1 MYFLYNLALGLSAI
15 LTLPYLLVRARA
27 KGQTWDSLPERLG
40 VLPPSFHQTR
50 AGAVWL
56 HAVSVGE
63 VLSCAQLFDGLR
75 ARFPNFQIFVSTS
88 TVTGQQLAREKLGRK
103 ADGIFYAPLDF
114 PFAVNRVFRTLRPR
128 LVVIA
133 ETEIWPNLFRQCRRY
148 GAGLLIVNGRI
159 SDKSAPGY
167 RRWSFFFRRVFRHAD
182 AILAQSG
189 QDRERFIDAGADS
202 SIVSVGGNLK
212 YDFCPSSSTLPRDLK
227 AWLRQLGADPVIV
240 AGSTRENE
248 EQAVLEAFREVA
260 SRHPKALLI
269 VAPRHPQ
276 RFAEAAAT
284 LADGGLPFLRR
295 SQLAAPG
302 AARLTLP
309 GVLLLDSLG
318 ELSGLYPAARVVFV
332 GGSLNGWGGHN
343 VLEPALHGKPVVV
356 GPFMQNFQAIAGELL
371 RAGGMLQ
378 IESAA
383 ALGPALIQLI
393 EDSERSNALA
403 RSGQLVAESQRG
415 ATQRAIEHAA
425 RLYRLAVP
433 RFPANWVEYMA
444 LWIPSKIWK
453 LAAIVRRRL
462 YERGWLASGRLDAFT
477 LCVGNLTAGGVG
489 KTPAVLW
496 LVEQLRRLG
505 HSPGVLMRGYRRV
518 SPEAQTVIPPG
529 GIISAL
535 RSGDEGQIM
544 LRHFREREMPT
555 PLGLGPDRW
564 AVGRQL
570 VAGYPVDIVLL
581 DDGYQHFRLR
591 RDLDLV
597 LIDVTMPFG
606 RGDMIP
612 LGRLREPLDGLV
624 RASAFLL
631 TRTEP
636 GERYEGLVRR
646 LRQFNPSAPV
656 FRSRTRMAGLVHTA
670 TRERAGFEALGDIP
684 TIAFCGV
691 GNPESFWRGIETAGV
706 NVVHRMRYRDHH
718 LYSPGDIRNILFAV
732 EQYGAAAIVTTEK
745 DLVNLWHAAGDTREF
760 AADLD
765 RLAASLFAPLPLYW
779 VRIENEVDEPG
790 ALLDWIESEFAG
802 STRRDPVHAGV
813 SA

>member
-15 LTLPYLLVRARA
+15 LTLPFLLLRARA

-63 VLSCAQLFDGLR
+63 VLSCAQLFEGLR

-88 TVTGQQLAREKLGRK
+88 TVTGQKLAREKLGRK
-103 ADGIFYAPLDF
+103 VDGIFYAPLDF

-133 ETEIWPNLFRQCRRY
+133 ETEIWPNLFKQCRRY

-159 SDKSAPGY
+159 SDKSAPRY
-167 RRWSFFFRRVFRHAD
+167 RRWSFFFRRVFGYVD
-182 AILAQSG
+182 AILAQSER
-189 QDRERFIDAGADS
+189 DRERFIEAGADS
-202 SIVSVGGNLK
+202 GMVSVGGNLK
-212 YDFCPSSSTLPRDLK
+212 YDFRPSAATLPRDLK
-227 AWLRQLGADPVIV
+227 AWLSQLGAGPVIV

-248 EQAVLEAFREVA
+248 EQPTLEGFRQVA
-260 SRHPKALLI
+260 ARYPRALLI
-269 VAPRHPQ
+269 LAPRHPQ
-276 RFAEAAAT
+276 RFDEAARTIA
-284 LADGGLPFLRR
+284 ASGLPFVRR
-295 SQLAAPG
+295 SRLPAPV
-302 AARLTLP
+302 ALP
-309 GVLLLDSLG
+309 AVLLLDSLG
-318 ELSGLYPAARVVFV
+318 ELSGLYPFADAVFV

-356 GPFMQNFQAIAGELL
+356 GRFMQNFQAIADELL
-371 RAGGMLQ
+371 RAGGMRQ
-378 IESAA
+378 IESAEELGL
-383 ALGPALIQLI
+383 ALLDLI
-393 EDSERSNALA
+393 EDPARASELA
-403 RSGQLVAESQRG
+403 RRGQLVAESQRG
-415 ATQRAIEHAA
+415 ATQRAVEQAA

-433 RFPANWVEYMA
+433 RFPPNWVEYMA

-453 LAAIVRRRL
+453 AAAIIRRKL
-462 YERGWLASGRLDAFT
+462 YERRWLASGRLDAFT

-544 LRHFREREMPT
+544 LRHFRERDLPT

-564 AVGRQL
+564 AVGRRL
-570 VAGYPVDIVLL
+570 VAEYPVDIVLL
-581 DDGYQHFRLR
+581 DDGYQHFRLQR
-591 RDLDLV
+591 NLDLV

-612 LGRLREPLDGLV
+612 LGRLREPLDGLA

-636 GERYEGLVRR
+636 GEPYEGLVQR

-656 FRSRTRMAGLVHTA
+656 FRSRTRMAGLVDTA
-670 TRERAGFEALGDIP
+670 TGERAGFDALGGIP
-684 TIAFCGV
+684 TVAFCGV
-691 GNPESFWRGIETAGV
+691 GNPESFWRGIEMRGV

-718 LYSPGDIRNILFAV
+718 LYSPGDIRNILFAA

-760 AADLD
+760 ESDLD
-765 RLAASLFAPLPLYW
+765 RLAASLFDPLRLYW
-779 VRIENEVDEPG
+779 VRIENEVDEPA
-790 ALLDWIESEFAG
+790 ALLDWIERQLAG
-802 STRRDPVHAGV
+802 AQQLSPLAAKV
-813 SA
+813 SV